1 MVFQFEEMLGIE
13 SSVGWA
19 QREAH
24 DIPKERDPVVVQIP
38 DGTPGQHFHV
48 ELMQELF
55 TALGLNIM
63 VNE

>member
-1 MVFQFEEMLGIE
+1 MVVRFEEMLGIE

-19 QREAH
+19 QREAC
-24 DIPKERDPVVVQIP
+24 DIPKEQDPVVVQVP

-55 TALGLNIM
+55 AALGLNIA